1 MPATKARFIS
11 LAMPGPLVGAALLL
25 LAFCAPASAQQDY
38 GPSAGYSSPDAA
50 MKNLHDALHLSAQ
63 QEAAWQNYSS
73 QIALTSQSRV
83 RQQAGARL
91 MPSLDAPRRMDL
103 IEAEMRQ
110 ELADLQSRARA
121 LKSFY
126 ALLTPAQRQIFDQ
139 RTLPPQNDR

>member
-1 MPATKARFIS
+1 M
-11 LAMPGPLVGAALLL
+11 
-25 LAFCAPASAQQDY
+25 
-38 GPSAGYSSPDAA
+38 
-50 MKNLHDALHLSAQ
+50 
-63 QEAAWQNYSS
+63 
-73 QIALTSQSRV
+73 
-83 RQQAGARL
+83 

-139 RTLPPQNDR
+139 RTLPQQNDR